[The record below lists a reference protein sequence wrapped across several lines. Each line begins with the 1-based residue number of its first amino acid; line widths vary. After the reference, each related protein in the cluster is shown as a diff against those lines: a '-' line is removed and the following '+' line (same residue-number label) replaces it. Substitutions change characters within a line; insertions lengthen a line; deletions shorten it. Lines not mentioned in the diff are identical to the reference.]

1 MTGTEVRPLWAGR
14 ALAVVGIVLVAVNLR
29 TAVGVI
35 SPIVG
40 AISDDIPLSSVG
52 IGFLGMLP
60 PLAFAASGIVAPFV
74 ARRLGLEGT
83 LLIACIAMAAGAL
96 IRAVASDYGVLA
108 VGSVVVLGGMG
119 FGNIL
124 MPPAVKRY
132 FPDRIGGMTAAYA
145 TAMAIGAGVATL
157 LAAPVAQASSWRI
170 SLGIWALLAVGAAVP
185 WVVLLWRWQSAQRLA
200 RADGA
205 IEEPEP
211 ELLGSMVHSRVA
223 WSITLAFALPSFN
236 VYAMFAWLPEIV
248 TSLTTLGSTEAG
260 ALLAIFAVVGLPLA
274 FIVPLLTTRSQNI
287 GWLLGL
293 GVALF
298 VGGYVGL
305 LLAPGAATWVWVVLI
320 GCGPI
325 VFPVMLTLV
334 NLRTRTH
341 TASVALSGFVQSG
354 GYGIAALGPLAIG
367 IIYDLTGGWT
377 VPLIFLIVT
386 VLVALIPS
394 FMLSRPRFVED
405 DLQARRARM
414 AQRVS

>member
-1 MTGTEVRPLWAGR
+1 MTGTVVQPLWAGR
-14 ALAVVGIVLVAVNLR
+14 ALAVVGILLVAVNLR

-60 PLAFAASGIVAPFV
+60 PLAFAVSGIAAPLV

-83 LLIACIAMAAGAL
+83 LLIACAAMAAGAL
-96 IRAVASDYGVLA
+96 IRALASDYGVLA
-108 VGSVVVLGGMG
+108 AGSVVVLGGMG

-124 MPPAVKRY
+124 LPPAVKRY

-145 TAMAIGAGVATL
+145 TAMAIGAGIATL
-157 LAAPVAQASSWRI
+157 LAAPIAQAASWRI
-170 SLGIWALLAVGAAVP
+170 SLGIWAILAVGAAVP

-211 ELLGSMVHSRVA
+211 ELLGKMMHSRVA
-223 WSITLAFALPSFN
+223 WSITLAFAIPSFN

-287 GWLLGL
+287 GWLLGI

-305 LLAPGAATWVWVVLI
+305 LLAPGTATWLWVVLI

-334 NLRTRTH
+334 NLRTRSH
-341 TASVALSGFVQSG
+341 AAAVALSGFVQSG
-354 GYGIAALGPLAIG
+354 GYGIAALGPLAVG
-367 IIYDLTGGWT
+367 IVYDLTGGWT
-377 VPLIFLIVT
+377 VPLTFLIAT

-405 DLQARRARM
+405 DLQARRAWM